1 MPEQTAPKGP
11 NPKHGTVG
19 VTFNTELRLELPKGD
34 QTGLQIKQ
42 AAIAQQAP
50 IELNFQLSVLHGQRY
65 DVIGDE
71 DIVKVHTHMEFT
83 CVAPD
88 DNS

>member
-1 MPEQTAPKGP
+1 MPKQTAPKGP
-11 NPKHGTVG
+11 SPKSNTVT
-19 VTFNTELRLELPKGD
+19 VTFNTELQLELTKGD

-42 AAIAQQAP
+42 AAIAQHAP

-65 DVIGDE
+65 DVVGDE
-71 DIVKVHTHMEFT
+71 DIVKVHAHMEFT